1 MAASKTTTPQGV
13 PPGVERRL
21 NADGTPNPRYVD
33 LLDEDPA
40 IGGQKFAC
48 ISFVSPE
55 RILKQKEHYFFEQFV
70 RDFDLAKSM
79 EKFRQFLS
87 FVSYKYGLRQEDVM
101 TDFEEFA
108 KEERT
113 NLVNTT
119 VLDDYKTFLDK
130 NEERLEEEFGQAHRF
145 QTSTRGMKVRGVFPT
160 QQEAEVRCRMLR
172 EVDPHHDVYVGPVG
186 VWMPWEPEAYK
197 TGRVEY
203 LEEELNQLM
212 HEKEA
217 NEHKAKQEFEARV
230 KETKRKAIEENIE
243 RARSSGN
250 KLTQQLDDAGNLVGV
265 AGTNTQEEALLARAR
280 LAAAESGAGGAG
292 GAAVGAAAAAA
303 GGLEA
308 TPVPITG
315 ADIQRELFEGNTVR
329 TKKQ

>member
-1 MAASKTTTPQGV
+1 
-13 PPGVERRL
+13 
-21 NADGTPNPRYVD
+21 
-33 LLDEDPA
+33 
-40 IGGQKFAC
+40 
-48 ISFVSPE
+48 VSPE
-55 RILKQKEHYFFEQFV
+55 RLLKQKEQFFFENFV

-87 FVSYKYGLRQEDVM
+87 FTAYKYDIKQESLM
-101 TDFEEFA
+101 SDFEEFA
-108 KEERT
+108 KEERS
-113 NLVNTT
+113 NLVATT
-119 VLDDYKTFLDK
+119 ILDDYKTFLDK
-130 NEERLEEEFGQAHRF
+130 NEERLEEEFGKAHSF

-217 NEHKAKQEFEARV
+217 NERKAKQEFDARV

-243 RARSSGN
+243 RARQSGN
-250 KLTQQLDDAGNLVGV
+250 KLTQQMDEEGNLVGV
-265 AGTNTQEEALLARAR
+265 AGTNTQEDALRARA
-280 LAAAESGAGGAG
+280 AAAASGEGA
-292 GAAVGAAAAAA
+292 GAAAAAA
-303 GGLEA
+303 GGAEA
-308 TPVPITG
+308 TPVITG
-315 ADIQRELFEGNTVR
+315 ADIQRELFEGDSIR
-329 TKKQ
+329 TKNE

>member
-1 MAASKTTTPQGV
+1 MAASKSSTPN
-13 PPGVERRL
+13 PHMERRT
-21 NADGTPNPRYVD
+21 ARDGTPNPKYVD

-40 IGGQKFAC
+40 IGGQKFVC
-48 ISFVSPE
+48 VSFVSPE
-55 RILKQKEHYFFEQFV
+55 RILKQKEQFFFEEFV
-70 RDFDLAKSM
+70 KNFDLAKSM

-87 FVSYKYGLRQEDVM
+87 FTAYKYDIKQEELM
-101 TDFEEFA
+101 RDFEEFA

-113 NLVNTT
+113 NLVQTSIN
-119 VLDDYKTFLDK
+119 DDYKTFLDK
-130 NEERLEEEFGQAHRF
+130 NEERLEEEFGSAHSF

-217 NEHKAKQEFEARV
+217 NERKAKQEFDARV

-243 RARSSGN
+243 KAKRTGN
-250 KLTQQLDDAGNLVGV
+250 KLTQQLDEEGNLVGV
-265 AGTNTQEEALLARAR
+265 EGTNTQEAALR
-280 LAAAESGAGGAG
+280 AAAAAASSSAGDD
-292 GAAVGAAAAAA
+292 VTLGAAAAAA
-303 GGLEA
+303 GGVSS
-308 TPVPITG
+308 TPVITG
-315 ADIQRELFEGNTVR
+315 ADIQRELFEGDSIR
-329 TKKQ
+329 TKNA